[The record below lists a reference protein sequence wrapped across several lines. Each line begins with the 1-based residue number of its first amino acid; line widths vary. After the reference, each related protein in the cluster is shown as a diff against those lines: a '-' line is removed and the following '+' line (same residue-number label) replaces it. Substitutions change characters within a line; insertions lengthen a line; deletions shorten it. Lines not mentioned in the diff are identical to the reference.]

1 MRKLIFALFTLL
13 SVTAVSQDLTK
24 KIEEMRQQAAKQRA
38 ALDSSQKV
46 RDSLLLQGMKRNDSV
61 EMARYM
67 EQNTRNLN
75 SFVKNMKERE
85 RKQKQTM
92 WMRIGAGV
100 LFLGIGIYAIMR
112 KRKPKTGEPGS
123 SRS

>member
-1 MRKLIFALFTLL
+1 MRKLLFILCMLL
-13 SVTAVSQDLTK
+13 SITTVAQDLSK
-24 KIEEMRQQAAKQRA
+24 DIEKMQREIAKQRA

-46 RDSLLLQGMKRNDSV
+46 RDSLLLQGVKKNDSA

-67 EQNTRNLN
+67 EQNTRNLD

-85 RKQKQTM
+85 QKQKLSN
-92 WMRIGAGV
+92 WMRIGAGL
-100 LFLGIGIYAIMR
+100 LFLAIGIYGVMR

-123 SRS
+123 